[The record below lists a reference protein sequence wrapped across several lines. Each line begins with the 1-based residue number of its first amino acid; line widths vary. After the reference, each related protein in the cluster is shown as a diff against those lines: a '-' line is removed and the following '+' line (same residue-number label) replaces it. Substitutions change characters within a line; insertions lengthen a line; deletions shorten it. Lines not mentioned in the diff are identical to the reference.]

1 MEKNKLNEEID
12 SIKYMFEY
20 QKGVVISEQGGRQI
34 AANIAGAKQKLK
46 TFRQNTFSNQ
56 KIDRSRILDG
66 AAAEVKKYLE
76 SLTPS
81 LTKGQTYLQTVLGKV
96 KGDGGYEGESKI
108 LYNDIDKFL
117 TLYSSILTAANELTK
132 NIMTYH
138 DRANP
143 SGTDTQAPA
152 AGAQAPAA
160 GAQAPAAK

>member
-46 TFRQNTFSNQ
+46 TFTQNTFSNQ

-66 AAAEVKKYLE
+66 AAAETKKYLE

-81 LTKGQTYLQTVLGKV
+81 LQKGLTYLQTVLGKV
-96 KGDGGYEGESKI
+96 KGDGGYENESKI
-108 LYNDIDKFL
+108 LKNDINKFIFEYDKV
-117 TLYSSILTAANELTK
+117 IAAANELTK

-138 DRANP
+138 ERANQ

-152 AGAQAPAA
+152 AGAQTPAT
-160 GAQAPAAK
+160 GAQTPAAK

>member
-81 LTKGQTYLQTVLGKV
+81 LQKGLTYLQTVLGKV
-96 KGDGGYEGESKI
+96 KGDGGYEKEAEI
-108 LYNDIDKFL
+108 LKNDIMAFK
-117 TLYSSILTAANELTK
+117 TQYSNLINSANALSE
-132 NIMTYH
+132 NIMKYH
-138 DRANP
+138 ERANSSQSTP
-143 SGTDTQAPA
+143 ATQEPA
-152 AGAQAPAA
+152 AQAPAA
-160 GAQAPAAK
+160 QTTKQ

>member
-46 TFRQNTFSNQ
+46 TFTQNTFSNQ

-66 AAAEVKKYLE
+66 AAAETKKYLE

-81 LTKGQTYLQTVLGKV
+81 LQKGLTYLQTVLGKV
-96 KGDGGYEGESKI
+96 KGDGGYEKEAEVLANNI
-108 LYNDIDKFL
+108 QAFL
-117 TLYSSILTAANELTK
+117 DSYSVVIKQAKELSET
-132 NIMTYH
+132 IMSYH
-138 DRANP
+138 DTANAQ
-143 SGTDTQAPA
+143 TPA
-152 AGAQAPAA
+152 AQTPAA
-160 GAQAPAAK
+160 QTPAAQTTK

>member
-81 LTKGQTYLQTVLGKV
+81 LQKGLTYLQTVLGKV
-96 KGDGGYEGESKI
+96 KGDGGYEKEAEVLANNI
-108 LYNDIDKFL
+108 QAFL
-117 TLYSSILTAANELTK
+117 DSYSVVIK
-132 NIMTYH
+132 
-138 DRANP
+138 
-143 SGTDTQAPA
+143 QA
-152 AGAQAPAA
+152 
-160 GAQAPAAK
+160 KE

>member
-46 TFRQNTFSNQ
+46 TFTQNTFSNQ

-81 LTKGQTYLQTVLGKV
+81 LQKGLTYLQTVLGKV
-96 KGDGGYEGESKI
+96 KGDGGYENESKI
-108 LYNDIDKFL
+108 LKNDINKFIFEYDKV
-117 TLYSSILTAANELTK
+117 IAAANELTK

-138 DRANP
+138 ERANS
-143 SGTDTQAPA
+143 SGTDTQSPA
-152 AGAQAPAA
+152 AGAQTPAT
-160 GAQAPAAK
+160 GAQTPADK

>member
-81 LTKGQTYLQTVLGKV
+81 LQKGLTYLETVLGKV
-96 KGDGGYEGESKI
+96 KGDGGYDKEAQVLTKDINDFIAMYKTVINKMGETS
-108 LYNDIDKFL
+108 
-117 TLYSSILTAANELTK
+117 K

-138 DRANP
+138 ERANP